1 MRPQSENK
9 LQISREV
16 RDFGELIREEK
27 TSNYRLLQ
35 TNSREVMVGATGT
48 TTMKY
53 PTTICKLLFCNY
65 IELKTVS
72 NNFPEPSL
80 YT

>member
-48 TTMKY
+48 TTM
-53 PTTICKLLFCNY
+53 
-65 IELKTVS
+65 
-72 NNFPEPSL
+72 
-80 YT
+80 